1 MLVSATFWI
10 PAFAGMT
17 GQRSGIRKNIM
28 ATVEFRQETSR
39 RLIIQ
44 AEAGLR
50 SGDLAQ
56 ACEKASG
63 AATHSVKSIAE
74 RRGWEHDSQAALF
87 RVVDNIVRL
96 SGDREIR
103 TLFSSANGLYWNFH
117 EGWLYADYIADSMED
132 VKRLLAKLDAF
143 ARDEVNGAAP
153 LDGDVNG
160 AGV

>member
-1 MLVSATFWI
+1 MLS
-10 PAFAGMT
+10 P
-17 GQRSGIRKNIM
+17 SEDIM

-44 AEAGLR
+44 AEDELR

-56 ACEKASG
+56 ACEKASD

-74 RRGWEHDSQAALF
+74 RRGWEHETQTALF
-87 RVVDNIVRL
+87 RAALNISRAA
-96 SGDREIR
+96 GDREIR
-103 TLFSSANGLYWNFH
+103 TLFDSANGLYWNFR
-117 EGWLYADYIADSMED
+117 EGWLSEEHIAGGIGD
-132 VKRLLAKLDAF
+132 VKRLLIKLDAF

-160 AGV
+160 AGGV